1 MNVVVFRF
9 FLIVFFLLNVFKTAA
24 QEEEKKDPYYLQ
36 LFGIIKE
43 INIEKGKPKLDK
55 LDGAI
60 VEVVNSDNKEIYYGV
75 YDAKK
80 RVSIKLS
87 LSQNYTVIVSKEGYV
102 SKCFI
107 VNTIVPKQKLAVY
120 NFSFEVVL
128 FKKIEDLNVE
138 IVDPVAIVQFFSKES
153 KFDYD
158 YEYTEEINAE
168 LKKKYHEYYVTE
180 ETN

>member
-1 MNVVVFRF
+1 
-9 FLIVFFLLNVFKTAA
+9 
-24 QEEEKKDPYYLQ
+24 
-36 LFGIIKE
+36 
-43 INIEKGKPKLDK
+43 
-55 LDGAI
+55 
-60 VEVVNSDNKEIYYGV
+60 
-75 YDAKK
+75 
-80 RVSIKLS
+80 
-87 LSQNYTVIVSKEGYV
+87 
-102 SKCFI
+102 
-107 VNTIVPKQKLAVY
+107 VPKQKLAVY